1 MEPADAQPVWLFW
14 DGACGLCRRAVVWV
28 KHHDVT
34 NQIRAVPYQ
43 DAPRPPMTDSLAR
56 RCERAVHVFTPD
68 GQVLSAGR
76 ASLYVL
82 GEGGVPAP
90 GLGGPSAALCVEGLN
105 WAIGSSRG
113 IDSFLVSGCFQKNRC
128 SRTGSC

>member
-1 MEPADAQPVWLFW
+1 MEPAGTHAIWLFW
-14 DGACGLCRRAVVWV
+14 DGACGLCRRAVAWV
-28 KHHDVT
+28 KRRDLT

-56 RCERAVHVFTPD
+56 RCERSVYVFTLD

-82 GEGGVPAP
+82 GKVGFPRLARVGGLPPFVW
-90 GLGGPSAALCVEGLN
+90 GVELGYWLIARN
-105 WAIGSSRG
+105 RQFFSRWLFAEKG
-113 IDSFLVSGCFQKNRC
+113 D
-128 SRTGSC
+128 

>member
-1 MEPADAQPVWLFW
+1 MEPAGAQPSWLFW
-14 DGACGLCRRAVVWV
+14 DGACGLCRRAVTWV

-43 DAPRPPMTDSLAR
+43 AAPRPPMTDSLAR
-56 RCERAVHVFTPD
+56 RCERAVQVVTPD

-82 GEGGVPAP
+82 GKVGFPRLAWAGGLPPFVW
-90 GLGGPSAALCVEGLN
+90 GVELGYWIVA
-105 WAIGSSRG
+105 R
-113 IDSFLVSGCFQKNRC
+113 NRQFF
-128 SRTGSC
+128 SKWLFTEK

>member
-1 MEPADAQPVWLFW
+1 MPEAAGGQSVWLFW
-14 DGACGLCRRAVVWV
+14 DGACGLCRRAIAWV

-56 RCERAVHVFTPD
+56 RCERAVHVVTPE

-82 GEGGVPAP
+82 GKIGFPRLARVGGLPPFVW
-90 GLGGPSAALCVEGLN
+90 GVEVAYWIVARN
-105 WAIGSSRG
+105 RRVFSRWLF
-113 IDSFLVSGCFQKNRC
+113 SVK
-128 SRTGSC
+128 

>member
-1 MEPADAQPVWLFW
+1 M
-14 DGACGLCRRAVVWV
+14 
-28 KHHDVT
+28 T

-56 RCERAVHVFTPD
+56 RCERAVHVVTPE

-82 GEGGVPAP
+82 GKIGFPRLARVGGLPPFVW
-90 GLGGPSAALCVEGLN
+90 GVELAYWMVARN
-105 WAIGSSRG
+105 RRVFSRWM
-113 IDSFLVSGCFQKNRC
+113 FSGKW
-128 SRTGSC
+128 G

>member
-1 MEPADAQPVWLFW
+1 MPETAGGQPVWLFW
-14 DGACGLCRRAVVWV
+14 DGACGLCRRAIAWV
-28 KHHDVT
+28 KHRDVT

-56 RCERAVHVFTPD
+56 RCERAVHVLTPE

-82 GEGGVPAP
+82 GKIGFPRLARVGGLPPFVW
-90 GLGGPSAALCVEGLN
+90 GVELAYWMVARN
-105 WAIGSSRG
+105 RRVFSRWM
-113 IDSFLVSGCFQKNRC
+113 FSGKW
-128 SRTGSC
+128 G